1 MTVPAID
8 LRRKGFSVA
17 GTRVMPRTDT
27 QPPGDSAPPKSRWM
41 FQHWFLRTKLYL
53 LAIVVTLVY
62 LFVGR
67 LNSPDRVWAQINL
80 PLSAA
85 SVLVLC
91 LSASESYLF
100 VCRIRQYNREMAA
113 ARARELE
120 LQQHLAYQRQT
131 ILSQLTSSLMDR
143 LDTSHVPQDVL
154 EKTRQ
159 LFEADLVAMW
169 ITQPGDSRRFLL
181 RGVLGLNAH
190 SADQLQAAPWSL
202 PEFEDPQEEPQQ
214 HIASHVP
221 QQLSPALA
229 TFAERE
235 RIAVA
240 VLTPIVRRHEQA
252 GLIGVFYREPITI
265 SQSLAAEMNVL
276 ANVIASALQAE
287 ELYRDLVQAQK
298 SESIGNLT
306 SGIAHDFNNVLAA
319 ILACASYVKQHTPPS
334 DPNYRYLE
342 ATESS
347 AHRGAALTK
356 QLLAFAR
363 RERPHQ
369 SVINPNDTIEQTLQ
383 LLERSFDKSI
393 LFQRKLTTDI
403 RLIEMDPSQFEQ
415 IILNMAVNAR
425 DAMTD
430 GGIFTVSTHNVPFK
444 PKTIRPPGITLPD
457 GDYVVLG
464 FSDTGHGM
472 DEATQR
478 RIFEP
483 FFTTKLPGKG
493 TGLGLSLVMSIVKNA
508 NGAIRVESAPNK
520 GTLFEIYLPT
530 TTKPLPSVETALEAK
545 PRRGTECILIAEDE
559 DIIREMAQMTLEAE
573 GYKVIAAPDGA
584 AALARYRRDW
594 PTIALVIADMV
605 MPHMSG
611 PELLAKIKEINPNA
625 RVVVSS
631 GHSQELEGQRML
643 EHGCLG
649 YLQKPYSANALLNL
663 VRQVL
668 DSGL

>member
-1 MTVPAID
+1 
-8 LRRKGFSVA
+8 
-17 GTRVMPRTDT
+17 MPRTDI
-27 QPPGDSAPPKSRWM
+27 QLLGDNALPKPRWTI
-41 FQHWFLRTKLYL
+41 QQWFLRTKLYL
-53 LAIVVTLVY
+53 IALVVTIAY

-67 LNSPDRVWAQINL
+67 LNSRDRVWAQINL

-91 LSASESYLF
+91 LSAAESYIF
-100 VCRIRQYNREMAA
+100 VRRIRQHNQEMAA
-113 ARARELE
+113 ARAREIK

-131 ILSQLTSSLMDR
+131 ILSQLTSSLIDR
-143 LDTSHVPQDVL
+143 LDTSHVPQEVL
-154 EKTRQ
+154 EKIRQ

-169 ITQPGDSRRFLL
+169 ITQPGDPRRFLL

-214 HIASHVP
+214 YITSRA
-221 QQLSPALA
+221 QEQLSPALT

-235 RIAVA
+235 RISVS
-240 VLTPIVRRHEQA
+240 VLTPIIRRHEQA
-252 GLIGVFYREPITI
+252 GLIGVFYREPITV
-265 SQSLAAEMNVL
+265 SPPLAAEMKVL

-298 SESIGNLT
+298 SESIGSLT

-363 RERPHQ
+363 REGPRQ
-369 SVINPNDTIEQTLQ
+369 SVLNPNDTIELTLQ

-393 LFQRKLTTDI
+393 LFQRRLDPDI

-425 DAMTD
+425 DAMPD
-430 GGIFTVSTHNVPFK
+430 GGIFTVSTYNTRFT
-444 PKTIRPPGITLPD
+444 PKTASPPGVTLPD

-464 FSDTGHGM
+464 FSDTGHGI

-483 FFTTKLPGKG
+483 FFTTKRPGKG
-493 TGLGLSLVMSIVKNA
+493 TGLGLSLVMSIVKAA
-508 NGAIRVESAPNK
+508 NGAIRVESAPGK
-520 GTLFEIYLPT
+520 GTLFEVYLPIT
-530 TTKPLPSVETALEAK
+530 IKPLPAVQATAETKLH
-545 PRRGTECILIAEDE
+545 RGTECILIAEDE
-559 DIIREMAQMTLEAE
+559 DIIREMAQMALEGE

-611 PELLAKIKEINPNA
+611 PELLSKIKEINPNP
-625 RVVVSS
+625 RVIVSS
-631 GHSQELEGQRML
+631 GHSHELEGQRML
-643 EHGCLG
+643 QHGCLA
-649 YLQKPYSANALLNL
+649 YLQKPYSTNALISL
-663 VRQVL
+663 VRRVL